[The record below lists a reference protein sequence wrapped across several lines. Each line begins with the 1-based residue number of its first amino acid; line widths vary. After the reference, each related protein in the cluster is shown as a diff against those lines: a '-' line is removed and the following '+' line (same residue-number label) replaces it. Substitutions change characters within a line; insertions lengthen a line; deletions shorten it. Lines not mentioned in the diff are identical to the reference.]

1 MVDFLYVQ
9 NMPKKTTK
17 LKSRTW
23 KQSAKK
29 ETKTAIKK
37 TGPKTVFVG
46 LSGGVDS
53 SVAAYILK
61 KQGYNVVGVYMR
73 TWQPDFVE
81 CTWRDEKRD
90 AMRVAAHLD
99 IPFVFLDVS
108 KEYEALVAKKMIR
121 EYKAGRTPNP
131 DVLCNRDIKFGV
143 FLKHALRHGAD
154 FIATGHY
161 AHVSQEKLKKSAK
174 ENKIVHVLS
183 RGKDPAKDQ
192 AYFLWMLSEMELSH
206 TLFPL
211 GKIKKTGVRKL
222 ATKIDL
228 PTATKKDSQG
238 ICFIGDINMKDF
250 LMNYI
255 EPEQGEVLNESEEV
269 IGEHDGSFYYTIGER
284 HGFKVFNHAPNDGP
298 LYISSKNSQKNT
310 LTVLSENPFEKNKPI
325 SAKTN
330 KFYLT
335 DTNFRLFID
344 PKKIYT
350 VESRY
355 HGEKGTAM
363 IRQMAGNTA
372 EVILVSSPGPTV
384 SGQSLVVYDKN
395 VCVGGGVI
403 G

>member
-1 MVDFLYVQ
+1 MKKVV
-9 NMPKKTTK
+9 KKTT
-17 LKSRTW
+17 
-23 KQSAKK
+23 
-29 ETKTAIKK
+29 IKK
-37 TGPKTVFVG
+37 TATKVPAKTVFVG

-53 SVAAYILK
+53 SVAAYLLK
-61 KQGYNVVGVYMR
+61 NAGYNVVGVYMR
-73 TWQPDFVE
+73 TWQPDFIE

-99 IPFVFLDVS
+99 IPFVFMDVS
-108 KEYEALVAKKMIR
+108 KEYEKMVAEKMIA
-121 EYKAGRTPNP
+121 EYRAGKTPNP

-161 AHVSQEKLKKSAK
+161 AQVAEEKLNSRSKTNTSKTNASKTAALDK
-174 ENKIVHVLS
+174 RKHILS

-192 AYFLWMLSEMELSH
+192 AYFLWMLSEDELSR

-211 GKIKKTGVRKL
+211 GNMKKPEVRKL
-222 ATKIDL
+222 AAKIGL
-228 PTATKKDSQG
+228 PTAQKKDSQG

-250 LMNYI
+250 LLNYI
-255 EPEQGEVLNESEEV
+255 EPQKGNVLDEKGV
-269 IGEHDGSFYYTIGER
+269 VVGEHEGAAFYTIGER
-284 HGFKVFNHAPNDGP
+284 HGFTVTNHTPNDLP
-298 LYISSKNSQKNT
+298 YYVMAKDTNKNT
-310 LTVLSENPFEKNKPI
+310 ITVSHLNPFELKKKI
-325 SAKTN
+325 SAVNNT
-330 KFYLT
+330 FFLT
-335 DTNFRLFID
+335 DTNFRHFVD

-372 EVILVSSPGPTV
+372 EVILISSPGPVV
-384 SGQSLVVYDKN
+384 SGQSFVVYDKN

-403 G
+403 A